1 MQAGTQ
7 TYYCQYIT
15 QNTDFVFVFIYVY
28 ASVHGNQ
35 VQMQTGTYVNI
46 SVKIYIFI
54 SPVQQNLQIFC
65 RVVEYWEMK
74 LQILAPNNALSEK
87 EAVNTSP
94 IFFSFDFFFHISA
107 LIKIH
112 SFDGGICAIL
122 VVKI

>member
-15 QNTDFVFVFIYVY
+15 HNTEFVFVFIYVY

-87 EAVNTSP
+87 EAASTSP
-94 IFFSFDFFFHISA
+94 IQFSCLIFSFIIQH
-107 LIKIH
+107 
-112 SFDGGICAIL
+112 
-122 VVKI
+122 